1 VIVATALLL
10 GFLSVQFPADRMI
23 WIAAAVAVF
32 ALSFLNIEFGLYV
45 LIFSM
50 LLSPEI
56 LVGQTAGS
64 SLGRGVTLR
73 LEDFLL
79 LLIGFSWFAK
89 TAVNKD
95 LGMVLRTPLNRPI
108 FLYLIVCLVATAIGI
123 IAGRFDPKTGFFF
136 VMKYFE
142 YFVVFFVTVNYLRD
156 SGQVK
161 RFLFC
166 LLLTGF
172 IVSVVGLLQ
181 IPGGERVTAPFEGE
195 RGEPNTFGGYLLFMA
210 AIAGGLLSEAR
221 LTRNRHLLVLFLA
234 FLVPPFLFA
243 QSRTSYLA
251 VVPMLLVLGYLMQK
265 RVVIIGIMVVGLLVS
280 PLFLPQS
287 VKDRV
292 LFTFT
297 QQRQEGQIQVGEM
310 RLDTSTSARINSWKE
325 AIADWTQHPIV
336 GYGVTGYHFV
346 DAQFPRVLVETGIL
360 GLLAFLGLLYVL
372 AKTAIQSLHAVKT
385 PMFRGLTVGFI
396 AGYAGLL
403 VHAIGANTFIIVR
416 IMEPFWFF
424 AAIVVVLP
432 EIERSE
438 AKQAQS
444 PPGLDPISKKPLP
457 SAGSARLLRR
467 PGPVGEIP
475 SF

>member
-1 VIVATALLL
+1 M
-10 GFLSVQFPADRMI
+10 QFPADRMI

-89 TAVNKD
+89 TAVNKE
-95 LGMVLRTPLNRPI
+95 LGLVLRTPLNQPI
-108 FLYLIVCLVATAIGI
+108 FLYLIVCLVATALGI
-123 IAGRFDPKTGFFF
+123 IGGRVDPKTGFFF
-136 VMKYFE
+136 VLKYFE
-142 YFVVFFVTVNYLRD
+142 YFVVFFVTVNYIRD

-181 IPGGERVTAPFEGE
+181 IPSGERVTAPFEGE

-243 QSRTSYLA
+243 QSRSSYLA
-251 VVPMLLVLGYLMQK
+251 VVPMLVVLGYLMQK
-265 RVVIIGIMVVGLLVS
+265 RVIIIGIMVLGLLVS

-297 QQRQEGQIQVGEM
+297 QQQQEGQIQVGKM

-325 AIADWTQHPIV
+325 ALADWTQHPVV
-336 GYGVTGYHFV
+336 GFGITGYHFV
-346 DAQFPRVLVETGIL
+346 DAQFPRALVETGIL

-372 AKTAIQSLHAVKT
+372 GKTAIQSLHTVKT

-424 AAIVVVLP
+424 AGIVVALP
-432 EIERSE
+432 ALEKVEE
-438 AKQAQS
+438 QGQ
-444 PPGLDPISKKPLP
+444 
-457 SAGSARLLRR
+457 
-467 PGPVGEIP
+467 V

>member
-1 VIVATALLL
+1 M
-10 GFLSVQFPADRMI
+10 QFPADRMI
-23 WIAAAVAVF
+23 WVAAAVAVF

-95 LGMVLRTPLNRPI
+95 LGLVLRTPLNRPI
-108 FLYLIVCLVATAIGI
+108 FLYLIVCLVATALGVIG
-123 IAGRFDPKTGFFF
+123 GRVDPKTGFFF
-136 VMKYFE
+136 VLKYFE
-142 YFVVFFVTVNYLRD
+142 YFVVFFVTVNYIRD

-181 IPGGERVTAPFEGE
+181 IPSGERISAPFEGE

-221 LTRNRHLLVLFLA
+221 LTRNRHLLVLFLV

-243 QSRTSYLA
+243 QSRSSYLA
-251 VVPMLLVLGYLMQK
+251 VVPMLVVLGYLMHK
-265 RVVIIGIMVVGLLVS
+265 RVIIIGIMVLGLLVS

-297 QQRQEGQIQVGEM
+297 QQQQEGQIQVGEM

-325 AIADWTQHPIV
+325 ALADWTQHPVV
-336 GYGVTGYHFV
+336 GYGITGYRFL

-424 AAIVVVLP
+424 AGIVVALP
-432 EIERSE
+432 ALEKVEE
-438 AKQAQS
+438 QGQ
-444 PPGLDPISKKPLP
+444 
-457 SAGSARLLRR
+457 
-467 PGPVGEIP
+467 V

>member
-1 VIVATALLL
+1 MYSDEKNARQEKLILRAYTVNTRFIVFGTVIVATALLL
-10 GFLSVQFPADRMI
+10 GFFSVQFPAERML

-56 LVGQTAGS
+56 VVGQTAGS

-108 FLYLIVCLVATAIGI
+108 FLYLLVCLVATALGI
-123 IAGRFDPKTGFFF
+123 IGGRVDPKTGFFF
-136 VMKYFE
+136 VLKYFE
-142 YFVVFFVTVNYLRD
+142 YFVVFFVTVNYIRD
-156 SGQVK
+156 TGQVK

-181 IPGGERVTAPFEGE
+181 IPSGERVTAPFEGQ
-195 RGEPNTFGGYLLFMA
+195 RGEPNTFGGYLLFMT
-210 AIAGGLLSEAR
+210 AIVGGLLSEAR
-221 LTRNRHLLVLFLA
+221 LTRNRHLLVLLLA
-234 FLVPPFLFA
+234 VLVPPFLFA
-243 QSRTSYLA
+243 QSRSSYLA
-251 VVPMLLVLGYLMQK
+251 VVPMLLMLGYLMQK
-265 RVVIIGIMVVGLLVS
+265 RVIIIGVIVFGLLVS

-297 QQRQEGQIQVGEM
+297 QQQQEGQIQVGTM
-310 RLDTSTSARINSWKE
+310 HLDTSTSARINSWKE
-325 AIADWTQHPIV
+325 ALADWTQHPVV

-372 AKTAIQSLHAVKT
+372 AKTAIQSLHAAKT
-385 PMFRGLTVGFI
+385 PMFRGLTVGFL
-396 AGYAGLL
+396 AGYVGLL

-424 AAIVVVLP
+424 AGMVVALP
-432 EIERSE
+432 ELEKIEG
-438 AKQAQS
+438 QGQ
-444 PPGLDPISKKPLP
+444 
-457 SAGSARLLRR
+457 
-467 PGPVGEIP
+467 V

>member
-1 VIVATALLL
+1 
-10 GFLSVQFPADRMI
+10 MI
-23 WIAAAVAVF
+23 WVAAAVAVF

-56 LVGQTAGS
+56 MVGQTAGS

-95 LGMVLRTPLNRPI
+95 LGLVLRTPLNRPI
-108 FLYLIVCLVATAIGI
+108 FLYLIVCLVATALGVIG
-123 IAGRFDPKTGFFF
+123 GRVDPKTGFFF
-136 VMKYFE
+136 VLKYFE
-142 YFVVFFVTVNYLRD
+142 YFVVFFVTVNYIRD

-172 IVSVVGLLQ
+172 VVSVVGLLQ

-234 FLVPPFLFA
+234 LLVPPFLFA
-243 QSRTSYLA
+243 QSRSSYLA
-251 VVPMLLVLGYLMQK
+251 VVPMLVVLGYLMQK
-265 RVVIIGIMVVGLLVS
+265 RVIIIGIMIVGLLVS

-325 AIADWTQHPIV
+325 ALADWTQHPIV

-372 AKTAIQSLHAVKT
+372 AKTAIQSLHALKT
-385 PMFRGLTVGFI
+385 PLFRGLTVGFI

-424 AAIVVVLP
+424 AGIVVALP

-438 AKQAQS
+438 ARQAQT
-444 PPGLDPISKKPLP
+444 PQGRDPISEKPLP
-457 SAGSARLLRR
+457 SAGRARLLRR

-475 SF
+475 FF

>member
-1 VIVATALLL
+1 M
-10 GFLSVQFPADRMI
+10 QFPADRMI
-23 WIAAAVAVF
+23 WVAAAVAVF

-56 LVGQTAGS
+56 MVGQTAGS

-95 LGMVLRTPLNRPI
+95 LGLVLRTPLNRPI
-108 FLYLIVCLVATAIGI
+108 FLYLIVCLVATALGVIG
-123 IAGRFDPKTGFFF
+123 GRVDPKTGFFF
-136 VMKYFE
+136 VLKYFE
-142 YFVVFFVTVNYLRD
+142 YFVVFFVTVNYIRD

-172 IVSVVGLLQ
+172 VVSVVGLLQ

-234 FLVPPFLFA
+234 LLVPPFLFA
-243 QSRTSYLA
+243 QSRSSYLA
-251 VVPMLLVLGYLMQK
+251 VVPMLVVLGYLMQK
-265 RVVIIGIMVVGLLVS
+265 RVIIIGIMIVGLLVS

-325 AIADWTQHPIV
+325 ALADWTQHPIV

-372 AKTAIQSLHAVKT
+372 AKTAIQSLHALKT
-385 PMFRGLTVGFI
+385 PLFRGLTVGFI

-424 AAIVVVLP
+424 AGIVVALP

-438 AKQAQS
+438 ARQAQT
-444 PPGLDPISKKPLP
+444 PQGRDPISEKPLP
-457 SAGSARLLRR
+457 SAGRARLLRR

-475 SF
+475 FF